1 MKEEIQVAHGVG
13 KQKREK
19 LNEKMAK
26 KYLTAS
32 ILSFFIS
39 SPTL

>member
-1 MKEEIQVAHGVG
+1 MKEETQVG